1 MTLLRDRFAAT
12 DSPILDVLAERW
24 SPRHFDATAPLD
36 EAALQNA
43 LEAARW
49 APSAFN
55 SQPWRMVV
63 ARRGTVE
70 HAAIVASLGGFNQTW
85 AGSASALIIFLTE
98 HHNADGK
105 AQPTAAYDTGQAVAY
120 FTIQAQSHGLFSH
133 QMAGFDAD
141 AAADALNIDGRF
153 TPTTVVAVGSLGDPA
168 EMSDAVRE
176 RETAPRARRA
186 VAESVLVN
194 A

>member
-1 MTLLRDRFAAT
+1 
-12 DSPILDVLAERW
+12 VLAERW

-49 APSAFN
+49 ASSAYN
-55 SQPWRMVV
+55 SQPWRVVV
-63 ARRGTVE
+63 ARRGTAQ
-70 HAAIVASLGGFNQTW
+70 HAAIVSTLSGFNQTR
-85 AGSASALIIFLTE
+85 AGSAAALIVFLTE
-98 HHNADGK
+98 PSNADSK
-105 AQPTAAYDTGQAVAY
+105 VQPTASYDTGQAVAY

-133 QMAGFDAD
+133 QMSGFDPD
-141 AAADALNIDGRF
+141 AAAAALEIDSRF
-153 TPTTVVAVGSLGDPA
+153 TPTTVMAAGTPGDPA
-168 EMSDAVRE
+168 EIPEGLRE

-186 VAESVLVN
+186 AADSVLVN

>member
-1 MTLLRDRFAAT
+1 MTMLHDRLATT

-49 APSAFN
+49 APSAYN
-55 SQPWRMVV
+55 SQPWRMIV
-63 ARRGTVE
+63 ARRGTE
-70 HAAIVASLGGFNQTW
+70 QHAAIVSTLSGFNQSW
-85 AGSASALIIFLTE
+85 AASASALIIFLTE
-98 HHNADGK
+98 HHSAEGK
-105 AQPTAAYDTGQAVAY
+105 AQPTAAYDTGQSVAY

-133 QMAGFDAD
+133 QMSGFDPD
-141 AAADALNIDGRF
+141 AAAAALEIDNRF
-153 TPTTVVAVGSLGDPA
+153 TPTTVMAVGALGDPA
-168 EMSDAVRE
+168 EMTDVIRE

-186 VAESVLVN
+186 AAESVLVN

>member
-1 MTLLRDRFAAT
+1 MTMLHDRLAAT

-24 SPRHFDATAPLD
+24 SPRHFDSAAPLD

-49 APSAFN
+49 APSAYN
-55 SQPWRMVV
+55 SQPWRMIV
-63 ARRGTVE
+63 ARRGTAQ
-70 HAAIVASLGGFNQTW
+70 HDAILSTLSGFNQSW

-98 HHNADGK
+98 HHNAEGK

-133 QMAGFDAD
+133 QMSGFDPD
-141 AAADALNIDGRF
+141 AAAAALAIDGRF
-153 TPTTVVAVGSLGDPA
+153 TPTTVMAVGALGDPA
-168 EMSDAVRE
+168 EMTDAIRE

-186 VAESVLVN
+186 SAESVLVN

>member
-1 MTLLRDRFAAT
+1 MTMLRDRLAAT

-55 SQPWRMVV
+55 SQPWRMIV
-63 ARRGTVE
+63 ARRGTAQ
-70 HAAIVASLGGFNQTW
+70 HDDIVSTLSGFNQSW

-98 HHNADGK
+98 HHNAEGK
-105 AQPTAAYDTGQAVAY
+105 AQPTAAYDTGQSVAY

-133 QMAGFDAD
+133 QMSGFDAD
-141 AAADALNIDGRF
+141 AAAAALEIDGRF
-153 TPTTVVAVGSLGDPA
+153 SPTTVMAVGALGDPA
-168 EMSDAVRE
+168 EMTDAIRE

-186 VAESVLVN
+186 ASESVLVN